1 MPFVV
6 GGLMNNINRFKS
18 QKGITLVALVIT
30 VIIMIILTFTITLNI
45 SQYDGQKTKS
55 NFENDINSLNE
66 EIAQYYSRTKTLPI
80 INKYTNITMLTG
92 IKNVNDGENYY
103 VIDVRQLEVS
113 LNLGSDYNTALSRPR
128 NTEIADLT
136 DIYIINE
143 QSHTIYYPK
152 GVYYNGSITYM
163 IPETYSNVI
172 GEQTI

>member
-6 GGLMNNINRFKS
+6 GGPMNNMNILKKQN
-18 QKGITLVALVIT
+18 GVTLVALVIT
-30 VIIMIILTFTITLNI
+30 VILLIILTFTITLNVN
-45 SQYDGQKTKS
+45 QYDGQKIKS

-66 EIAQYYSRTKTLPI
+66 EIAQYYIRTKTLPI
-80 INKYTNITMLTG
+80 INKYTNTTMLTG
-92 IKNVNDGENYY
+92 VKNVNDNTNYY
-103 VIDVRQLEVS
+103 VIDLRK
-113 LNLGSDYNTALSRPR
+113 LNVNLNYGKDYETAISRPR
-128 NTEIADLT
+128 NSEIADLT

-152 GVYYNGSITYM
+152 GINYNGSITYM